1 MAPPPAARHN
11 PQSQPLTTLL
21 RLICESY
28 PPNSCLREL
37 LQNADDAGATE
48 IEYVLDTNSYVGEPL
63 LHEALAEY
71 QGPAL
76 LARNNSV
83 FTDEDFASL
92 SAVGD
97 SRKRH
102 DAESTG
108 KFGQGFNSVGCPNRA
123 FGPSTYQ
130 TLG

>member
-1 MAPPPAARHN
+1 MTPPPAARHN

-28 PPNSCLREL
+28 PPNTCLREL

-48 IEYVLDTNSYVGEPL
+48 IEYILDTNTYVGEPL
-63 LHEALAEY
+63 LHDALAEY

-83 FTDEDFASL
+83 FTDEDLASL

-108 KFGQGFNSVGCPNRA
+108 KFGQGFNSVGCPSLA
-123 FGPSTYQ
+123 FSPSTYQ
-130 TLG
+130 TPG

>member
-1 MAPPPAARHN
+1 MAPPAVTRNNA
-11 PQSQPLTTLL
+11 QSQPLTTLL
-21 RLICESY
+21 RLICEAY
-28 PPNSCLREL
+28 PPNTCLREL

-48 IEYVLDTNSYVGEPL
+48 IEYILDSNTYDGNPL

-83 FTDEDFASL
+83 FTDEDLESL

-108 KFGQGFNSVGCPNRA
+108 KFGQGFNSVGCPSLTFA
-123 FGPSTYQ
+123 PLTH
-130 TLG
+130 

>member
-1 MAPPPAARHN
+1 MTPPPAARHN

-28 PPNSCLREL
+28 PPNTCLREL
-37 LQNADDAGATE
+37 LQNADDVGATE
-48 IEYVLDTNSYVGEPL
+48 IEYVLDTNTYDGKPL
-63 LHEALAEY
+63 LHDALADY

-83 FTDEDFASL
+83 FTDEDLASL

-108 KFGQGFNSVGCPNRA
+108 KFGQGFNSVGCPNLA
-123 FGPSTYQ
+123 FSPSTYQ
-130 TLG
+130 TPS

>member
-1 MAPPPAARHN
+1 MAPPAVTRNNA
-11 PQSQPLTTLL
+11 QSQPLTTLL

-28 PPNSCLREL
+28 PPNTCLREL

-48 IEYVLDTNSYVGEPL
+48 IEYILDSNTYGGKPL
-63 LHEALAEY
+63 LHDALSEY

-83 FTDEDFASL
+83 FTDEDLASL

-108 KFGQGFNSVGCPNRA
+108 KFGQGFNSVGYP
-123 FGPSTYQ
+123 G
-130 TLG
+130 